1 MPTLNPILSTF
12 RFPDQPSA
20 ADVVN
25 YVDEKS
31 LIRILKK
38 YGEEKQA
45 QLVAHAII
53 DSRYAFGRITSTAQL
68 ADIVATAF
76 PSPYVIDKI
85 GRKAHVATRTF
96 QALRIFVNN
105 ELNEVN
111 NGLEICHHLL
121 SVGGR
126 CVVLSFH
133 SLEDRIAKRHFHG
146 IDMNERLNQSLTDK
160 LRGPEVMKYSQ
171 DFIEKITEKCWQ
183 PMSRKIS
190 TPSQEEVANNP
201 RSRSAKMRV
210 AVKLK

>member
-1 MPTLNPILSTF
+1 M
-12 RFPDQPSA
+12 
-20 ADVVN
+20 
-25 YVDEKS
+25 
-31 LIRILKK
+31 
-38 YGEEKQA
+38 
-45 QLVAHAII
+45 
-53 DSRYAFGRITSTAQL
+53 
-68 ADIVATAF
+68 
-76 PSPYVIDKI
+76 
-85 GRKAHVATRTF
+85 
-96 QALRIFVNN
+96 NN

-146 IDMNERLNQSLTDK
+146 IDMDERLNQSLTDK